1 MVALALP
8 AGMPAGSHRILVTE
22 SETYLRSDLVPGDR
36 NVSTSPLDFVRERVV
51 YADAF
56 EL

>member
-1 MVALALP
+1 MGAIVP
-8 AGMPAGSHRILVTE
+8 SEAGCGKQ
-22 SETYLRSDLVPGDR
+22 TYLRSDLVPGDP